1 VSFHPLLASPVEGEE
16 RIGERGEG
24 SGKKRTSARRSSVE
38 KRAKPHKIDKILV
51 SVLQRRFKSITEEM
65 GLTLLRT
72 TRSPILNEARDFV
85 TGLYDAKGR
94 MLEQTEYIPV
104 LAFALQPVC
113 QFLVEYFGEDI
124 YPGDV
129 ILHNDVFTRGNQL
142 ADIAVFKPI
151 FFGGELVAWAACKG
165 HQADVGGAV
174 SGGYNPQAREVW
186 QEGLRI
192 PPVKIYEKGVFRKD
206 VWNLIFA
213 NIRYSIVEEDIRAEM
228 GGCVVGERGILS
240 LLERYGS
247 AAFESHTDY
256 LFRST
261 EKMMRAEIEAIPD
274 GVYHGES
281 FVYYDGFHKGSKFKI
296 VLTITIKGSD
306 ITFDYTG
313 TDPQTEGFVNAP
325 YAASVSAII
334 LTFLMLVNPDMPHN
348 DGIIRPIHIHIPEG
362 SFLNVKYPG
371 ASTFG
376 NSITG
381 PHADAI
387 LKALSK
393 AIPERVTAG
402 WNRMLA
408 FAISGK
414 DPRKNAPYVDILF
427 NALKGGSGATHGMD
441 GYDHIGLINCA
452 GGILAQDPEM
462 FELTTPHVLLKH
474 EYVTDSAGAGQW
486 RGGLGVETIFKIYGE
501 NVTGVTFGDG
511 VDEDARAFGLFK
523 GKEGCI
529 NALELIYP
537 DGTLYRPQS
546 KEVIKDIPKGTTFHE
561 IAGGGGGYGDPM
573 KRPASRVLKDV
584 RNGFV
589 SLEKAREDYGVVID
603 PVSLSVDAEETF
615 KRRGQ

>member
-1 VSFHPLLASPVEGEE
+1 MKRS
-16 RIGERGEG
+16 
-24 SGKKRTSARRSSVE
+24 KKV
-38 KRAKPHKIDKILV
+38 PIDKILV

-85 TGLYDAKGR
+85 TGLYDTQGR

-113 QFLVEYFGEDI
+113 QYLVEYFGDQI

-151 FFGGELVAWAACKG
+151 FYKGELISWAACKG

-174 SGGYNPQAREVW
+174 SGGYNPQAREIW

-192 PPVKIYEKGVFRKD
+192 TPVKIYERGRLRKD
-206 VWNLIFA
+206 VWDLIFS
-213 NIRYSIVEEDIRAEM
+213 NIRYSIVGEDIRAEM

-240 LLERYGS
+240 LLERYGRDVFRS
-247 AAFESHTDY
+247 HIES
-256 LFRST
+256 LFDST
-261 EKMMRAEIEAIPD
+261 EKMMRSEIEAIPD
-274 GVYHGES
+274 GTYEAES
-281 FVYYDGFHKGSKFKI
+281 YVYYDGFHEGSSFKI
-296 VLTITIKGSD
+296 QLTITIKGSD
-306 ITFDYTG
+306 IYFNYAG

-325 YAASVSAII
+325 YGASVSAII

-348 DGIIRPIHIHIPEG
+348 DGMIRPIHITIPEG
-362 SFLNVKYPG
+362 TFLNVKFPG

-414 DPRKNAPYVDILF
+414 DPRKGAPYVDILF
-427 NALKGGSGATHGMD
+427 NALKGGSGATYGVD

-462 FELTTPHVLLKH
+462 FELTDPHVLIKH
-474 EYVTDSAGAGQW
+474 EYVTDSGGAGRW

-501 NVTGVTFGDG
+501 DVTGVTFGDG
-511 VDEDARAFGLFK
+511 VDQEARAFGLFG
-523 GKEGCI
+523 GKEGSLNKI
-529 NALELIYP
+529 EFIYP
-537 DGTLYRPQS
+537 DGQIYHPKS
-546 KEVIKDIPKGTTFHE
+546 KEIIKGIPPGTVFHE
-561 IAGGGGGYGDPM
+561 IAGGGGGYGDPFQ
-573 KRPASRVLKDV
+573 RPVEKVLKDV

-589 SLEKAREDYGVVID
+589 SIEKAKEDYGVVID
-603 PVSLSVDAEETF
+603 PLTFQVDQEET
-615 KRRGQ
+615 RRLRGQ

>member
-1 VSFHPLLASPVEGEE
+1 MKK
-16 RIGERGEG
+16 
-24 SGKKRTSARRSSVE
+24 GKRKKQT
-38 KRAKPHKIDKILV
+38 KGLKIDKILV

-85 TGLYDAKGR
+85 TGLYDTKGR

-113 QFLVEYFGEDI
+113 QYIIEYFGDEI

-142 ADIAVFKPI
+142 ADIAVFRPI
-151 FFGGELVAWAACKG
+151 FYKGELVAWAACKG

-174 SGGYNPQAREVW
+174 PGGYNPQAREVW

-213 NIRYSIVEEDIRAEM
+213 NIRYNIVEEDIRAEM

-240 LLERYGS
+240 LLERYGRDV
-247 AAFESHTDY
+247 FNSHIEY
-256 LFRST
+256 LFNST
-261 EKMMRAEIEAIPD
+261 EKMMRSEIEAIPD
-274 GVYHGES
+274 GIYHGQS
-281 FVYYDGFHKGSKFKI
+281 DVYYDGFHEGSRFKI
-296 VLTITIKGSD
+296 NLTINVKGSD
-306 ITFDYTG
+306 IYFDYTG
-313 TDPQTEGFVNAP
+313 TDSQTEGFVNAP
-325 YAASVSAII
+325 YGASVSAII

-348 DGIIRPIHIHIPEG
+348 DGVIRPIHIHIPEG
-362 SFLNVKYPG
+362 TFLNVKFPG

-393 AIPERVTAG
+393 ALPERVTAG

-414 DPRKNAPYVDILF
+414 DPRKGAPYVDILF
-427 NALKGGSGATHGMD
+427 NALKGGSGAIYGVD

-462 FELTTPHVLLKH
+462 FELTTPHILLKH
-474 EYVTDSAGAGQW
+474 EYMTNSAGAGQW
-486 RGGLGVETIFKIYGE
+486 RGGLGVETIFMIYGE
-501 NVTGVTFGDG
+501 DVTGVTFGDG
-511 VDEDARAFGLFK
+511 VDEEARAFGLFG
-523 GKEGCI
+523 GKEGSL
-529 NALELIYP
+529 NKLELIYP
-537 DGTLYRPQS
+537 DGRIHSPKS
-546 KEVIKDIPKGTTFHE
+546 KDVIRGIPKETIFHE
-561 IAGGGGGYGDPM
+561 IAGGGGGYGDPF
-573 KRPASRVLKDV
+573 KRPTEKVLKDV
-584 RNGFV
+584 RNGFI
-589 SLEKAREDYGVVID
+589 SIDKAREDYGVVID
-603 PVSLSVDAEETF
+603 PKTF
-615 KRRGQ
+615 KVDMEKTRSLRGTL

>member
-1 VSFHPLLASPVEGEE
+1 MKRP
-16 RIGERGEG
+16 
-24 SGKKRTSARRSSVE
+24 KKV
-38 KRAKPHKIDKILV
+38 PIDKILV

-113 QFLVEYFGEDI
+113 QYLVEYFGDEI

-151 FFGGELVAWAACKG
+151 FYKGELISWAACKG

-192 PPVKIYEKGVFRKD
+192 TPVKIFEKGVFRKD
-206 VWNLIFA
+206 VWNLIFS

-240 LLERYGS
+240 LLERYGGDV
-247 AAFESHTDY
+247 FRSHIEY
-256 LFRST
+256 LFNST
-261 EKMMRAEIEAIPD
+261 EKMMRSEIETIPD
-274 GVYHGES
+274 GTYEAES
-281 FVYYDGFHKGSKFKI
+281 YVYYDGFHEGSKFKI
-296 VLTITIKGSD
+296 HLTITVKGSD
-306 ITFDYTG
+306 ISFNYTG

-325 YAASVSAII
+325 YGASVSAII

-348 DGIIRPIHIHIPEG
+348 DGMIRPIHIDIPEG
-362 SFLNVKYPG
+362 TFLNVKFPG

-408 FAISGK
+408 FAISGR
-414 DPRKNAPYVDILF
+414 DPRKGVPYVDILF
-427 NALKGGSGATHGMD
+427 NALKGGSGAIYGVD

-462 FELTTPHVLLKH
+462 FELTDPHVLIKH
-474 EYVTDSAGAGQW
+474 EYVTGSGGAGRW
-486 RGGLGVETIFKIYGE
+486 RGGLGVETIFRIYGE
-501 NVTGVTFGDG
+501 EITGVTFGDG
-511 VDEDARAFGLFK
+511 VDEEARAFGLFG
-523 GKEGCI
+523 GKEGSL
-529 NALELIYP
+529 NKMEFIYP
-537 DGTLYRPQS
+537 DGQIYYPKS
-546 KEVIKDIPKGTTFHE
+546 KEIIKGIPPGTIFHE
-561 IAGGGGGYGDPM
+561 IAGGGGGYGDPFQ
-573 KRPASRVLKDV
+573 RPVEKVLKDV

-589 SLEKAREDYGVVID
+589 SIEKAKEDYGVVID
-603 PVSLSVDAEETF
+603 PLTYRVNEEET
-615 KRRGQ
+615 RGLRGQ

>member
-1 VSFHPLLASPVEGEE
+1 MKT
-16 RIGERGEG
+16 R
-24 SGKKRTSARRSSVE
+24 KKRHLP
-38 KRAKPHKIDKILV
+38 KGPKIDKILV

-72 TRSPILNEARDFV
+72 TCSPILNEARDFV
-85 TGLYDAKGR
+85 TGLYDARGR

-113 QFLVEYFGEDI
+113 QYIVEYFGHEI

-151 FFGGELVAWAACKG
+151 FYKGHLMAWAACKG

-174 SGGYNPQAREVW
+174 PGGYNPQAREVW

-192 PPVKIYEKGVFRKD
+192 PPVKICEKGQFRRD
-206 VWNLIFA
+206 VWNLIFS

-228 GGCVVGERGILS
+228 GGCVVGERGILK
-240 LLERYGS
+240 LLDHYGKEI
-247 AAFESHTDY
+247 FESHIEY
-256 LFRST
+256 LFNST
-261 EKMMRAEIEAIPD
+261 EKMMRNEIEAIPD
-274 GVYHGES
+274 GTYTAES
-281 FVYYDGFHKGSKFKI
+281 YVYYDGFHEGSKFKI
-296 VLTITIKGSD
+296 SLTIQVRGSD
-306 ITFDYTG
+306 IYFDYTG

-325 YAASVSAII
+325 YAASLSAIT
-334 LTFLMLVNPDMPHN
+334 LTFLMLVNPDIPHN
-348 DGIIRPIHIHIPEG
+348 DGTMRPIHIHIPEG
-362 SFLNVKYPG
+362 TFLNVKFPG

-387 LKALSK
+387 LKALSR
-393 AIPERVTAG
+393 ALPERVTAG

-427 NALKGGSGATHGMD
+427 NALKGGSGATYGVD

-462 FELTTPHVLLKH
+462 FELTTPHLLLKH

-501 NVTGVTFGDG
+501 EVTGVTFGDG
-511 VDEDARAFGLFK
+511 VDEEARAFGLFG
-523 GKEGCI
+523 GKEG
-529 NALELIYP
+529 ALNRLDLIYP
-537 DGTLYRPQS
+537 DGHIHSPKS
-546 KEVIKDIPKGTTFHE
+546 KDVIRGIPKGTIFHQ
-561 IAGGGGGYGDPM
+561 IAGGGGGYGDPL
-573 KRPASRVLKDV
+573 KRSLGKVLKDV

-589 SLEKAREDYGVVID
+589 SIERAKEDYGVVID
-603 PVSLSVDAEETF
+603 PQTLLIDEEETA
-615 KRRGQ
+615 KRRGL